1 MRKRVNICDRFR
13 DCTASWNTWEVERI
27 YMDLTGVP
35 HAVIS
40 NTADARER
48 RTIACLTLLDR
59 RRFRFVPENEEV
71 RSAAAS
77 AAISPGRRAAGGVLA
92 HPHY

>member
-1 MRKRVNICDRFR
+1 MRKQINICDRFR
-13 DCTASWNTWEVERI
+13 DCTAFWNTWEVERI
-27 YMDLTGVP
+27 YADPMGVP

-48 RTIACLTLLDR
+48 RTIACSTLLDR
-59 RRFRFVPENEEV
+59 RRFRLVTEDV
-71 RSAAAS
+71 DMRAAAVSAAS
-77 AAISPGRRAAGGVLA
+77 GPGRRISGGVSV